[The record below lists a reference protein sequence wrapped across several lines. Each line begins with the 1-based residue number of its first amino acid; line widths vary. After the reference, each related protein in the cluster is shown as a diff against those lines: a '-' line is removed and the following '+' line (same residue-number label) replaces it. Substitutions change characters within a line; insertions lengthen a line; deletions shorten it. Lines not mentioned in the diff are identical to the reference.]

1 MATEEVHHLVLT
13 KLAERRLRPNV
24 IEKNFT
30 GVLNGVN
37 NRSLTVQGY
46 ELLLDTETEHDYMN
60 VGWRQMNADYEDD
73 NPNAVWRY
81 EVYLKLVF
89 ASRQDDKTADKN
101 LLQTLYRNVY
111 TKCGQPV
118 LGSWTLARVDG
129 EEYVPPDEN
138 AVQLTKDFIGYAELV
153 IPDDYEKKFN
163 HLFGLDSN
171 VKRIRRAIEA
181 GLMGNPAWTHRLHCA
196 LIGPPGCGKS
206 DICQTIKNMMPDE
219 AVMEFDATATTA
231 AGAIKELAE
240 REILPRLLIVEEIEK
255 ADEKALT
262 FLLAVLD
269 LRSEIRKTTARA
281 TIQRDTKLFCIA
293 TINNVELFKRL
304 NAGALASRFANKIY
318 FKRPSRDQLEM
329 ILQREVVKI
338 EGDFSWIAPTLDWC
352 EEQDIT
358 DPRECISICMCGR
371 ELLVTGEYQKMMRD
385 TSESLPEAGGDFE
398 LWSA

>member
-1 MATEEVHHLVLT
+1 MGTEEVHNLVLT
-13 KLAERRLRPNV
+13 KLAERRLRGNV
-24 IEKNFT
+24 IEKNYT
-30 GVLNGVN
+30 GVISGVN
-37 NRSLTVQGY
+37 NKSLTVQGY
-46 ELLLDTETEHDYMN
+46 KLVLNTDEVED
-60 VGWRQMNADYEDD
+60 GWLQLNADEDD
-73 NPNAVWRY
+73 NPNAVYRY
-81 EVYLKLVF
+81 EIYLKLVF
-89 ASRQDDKTADKN
+89 TSDHDGKTADKRI
-101 LLQTLYRNVY
+101 LQIMCKNVY
-111 TKCGQPV
+111 TKAGQPS
-118 LGSWTLARVDG
+118 LGSWALSRVDG
-129 EEYVPPDEN
+129 EEYEPPDEN
-138 AVQLTKDFIGYAELV
+138 ALPLSNDFIGYSEV
-153 IPDDYEKKFN
+153 RIPDDYEDKFN

-181 GLMGNPAWTHRLHCA
+181 GLMGNPPWTHRLHCA

-206 DICQTIKNMMPDE
+206 DICQTIKSMMPE
-219 AVMEFDATATTA
+219 ETVLEFDATATTA

-293 TINNVELFKRL
+293 TVNNVELFKRL

-329 ILQREVVKI
+329 ILQREVIKMD
-338 EGDFSWIAPTLDWC
+338 GDFSWIAPTLDWC

-371 ELLVTGEYQKMMRD
+371 ELLVTGEYQKMMNE
-385 TSESLPEAGGDFE
+385 TSESLPVAGGDFE